1 MTDSHGDIY
10 NIFNGKIYNV
20 HNNNDGSHC
29 LETGSGVGVAVVGA
43 SSTAEVIVLWPPG
56 GVAHLTSRV
65 QDLDPGEQ
73 REQEEHHHRHQLSA
87 RQHLLG
93 LLTKL

>member
-20 HNNNDGSHC
+20 HDNNDGSHY

-43 SSTAEVIVLWPPG
+43 SSTTEVIVL
-56 GVAHLTSRV
+56 
-65 QDLDPGEQ
+65 
-73 REQEEHHHRHQLSA
+73 
-87 RQHLLG
+87 
-93 LLTKL
+93 